1 MVESGES
8 AFLFSFDFAGVKLLG
23 SRGACVT
30 LLFPLE
36 SLCNSPS
43 NWGKVHLLLSSE
55 NTRIEEYLN
64 NQVGSIFSLHLA
76 ERLRF
81 FRSPFRSEF

>member
-1 MVESGES
+1 MVESGEF

-43 NWGKVHLLLSSE
+43 NWGKVSSF
-55 NTRIEEYLN
+55 IKL
-64 NQVGSIFSLHLA
+64 
-76 ERLRF
+76 
-81 FRSPFRSEF
+81 